1 MLLKFAFLLYLY
13 RIRVRKFNKYI
24 TTTGFTVLKKLT
36 LIIFI
41 SLIVSGCKVTP
52 AKQVFTTPPT
62 NKEINVYSLIPQDE
76 LEALYPVSDSSA
88 ATMQFGLVGA
98 LVGAVIDT
106 SVNKSNAEV
115 AEENLA
121 DIRNELIGLEFDKL
135 FEQEIDKKLNGQV
148 NIGKIQTVKSVKEL
162 KNKLEPGETY
172 LLLDTY
178 YKMDIDFRTPFIV
191 TSVSLNEKGKTKKK
205 DTQLYKNTFT
215 YFGLSLPVPV
225 KTQAFIN
232 QQIEEINNNFAQLSE
247 KNQKSRK
254 ERLKRQKQI
263 KKARK
268 TTMNFDDANAIS
280 AKTWSTEYKEAL
292 DSGIRGGIQQLFT
305 IIADDMA
312 DKTDPKSYAK
322 NGMTLEG
329 YPAYHKAILVDETED
344 RKIIRFSDGY
354 RAGAVCSMPKEESA
368 GKLVCL

>member
-1 MLLKFAFLLYLY
+1 MF
-13 RIRVRKFNKYI
+13 
-24 TTTGFTVLKKLT
+24 KKLT

-41 SLIVSGCKVTP
+41 ALIVSGCKVTP

-76 LEALYPVSDSSA
+76 LEALYPISDNSA
-88 ATMQFGLVGA
+88 VTMQFGLVGA

-106 SVNKSNAEV
+106 SINKSNAEV

-135 FEQEIDKKLNGQV
+135 FEQEIHKKLNGQV
-148 NIGKIQTVKSVKEL
+148 NIGKIQTVKSMSEL
-162 KNKLEPGETY
+162 KSKLVAGETY

-191 TSVSLNEKGKTKKK
+191 TSVSLHEKSKTKRK

-215 YFGLSLPVPV
+215 YFGLSLPVPL
-225 KTQAFIN
+225 KTQEFIDAKV
-232 QQIEEINNNFAQLSE
+232 EEINNNFAQLSE
-247 KNQKSRK
+247 KSKKSRK
-254 ERLKRQKQI
+254 ARLKRQKNL

-268 TTMNFDDANAIS
+268 TTMSFDDANAIS
-280 AKTWSTEYKEAL
+280 ADAWSTEYKEEL
-292 DSGIRGGIQQLFT
+292 DEGIRGGIQQLFT
-305 IIADDMA
+305 LIANDMA
-312 DKTDPKSYAK
+312 DKTEPESYAK

-329 YPAYHKAILVDETED
+329 YPAYHKVILVDETEN
-344 RKIIRFSDGY
+344 RKIIRFSQGH
-354 RAGAVCSMPKEESA
+354 RAGAICSMPKEESA
-368 GKLVCL
+368 DKLVCL